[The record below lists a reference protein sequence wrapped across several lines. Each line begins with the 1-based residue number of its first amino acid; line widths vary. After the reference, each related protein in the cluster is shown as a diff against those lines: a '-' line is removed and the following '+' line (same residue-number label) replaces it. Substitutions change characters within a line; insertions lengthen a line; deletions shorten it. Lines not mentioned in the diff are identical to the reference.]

1 MALLAGLG
9 QGKLNIERRAS
20 DKDSISGLLNKLDN
34 VVSFPTT

>member
-20 DKDSISGLLNKLDN
+20 DKDGISVLLNELDN
-34 VVSFPTT
+34 FGNFPTT